1 MSLDNEAALRAS
13 NGSIAGTFGIS
24 RDITEQK
31 NKEEKLR
38 KSEARYRLLFNSI
51 NDAIF
56 VHEFHD
62 DGSVEPIV
70 EVNDVACRLL
80 EYRREELLGMRIQ
93 EITPPEALAVDAPE
107 EGRFRTEGHLTYESI
122 HLSKSGRKFPVEIS
136 NRLFELDGKPMI
148 FATVRDITERKKAEL
163 ALRQEAIRRRIL
175 FEEAKDGIVVIGQDL
190 SVVEANRSFVNMLG
204 YSPEEV
210 RQLHVW
216 DWDVFF
222 PTEKLLRERWPEPPT
237 ARSTFESRHRRKD
250 GSVYDVEVSS
260 NPALFPDGAQIY
272 CVCRDITRRKQLE
285 ENLARKVQIE
295 REKTIRDL
303 ESALG
308 TVKTL
313 SGLLPI
319 CASCKKI
326 RDEIGQWIEVEVYVR
341 NHSKA
346 DFSHGIC
353 PECAAKLYPDL
364 LSGASE
370 KPK

>member
-1 MSLDNEAALRAS
+1 M
-13 NGSIAGTFGIS
+13 
-24 RDITEQK
+24 
-31 NKEEKLR
+31 EEKPMR
-38 KSEARYRLLFNSI
+38 SEARYRLLFNNIS
-51 NDAIF
+51 DAIL

-70 EVNDVACRLL
+70 EVNEVACQLL
-80 EYRREELLGMRIQ
+80 EYTREELLGMGIQ
-93 EITPPEALAVDAPE
+93 ELTPPEAQAVDPLA
-107 EGRFRTEGHLTYESI
+107 GRFRSEGHLVYESI
-122 HLSKSGRKFPVEIS
+122 YVSKSGRKFPVEIS

-148 FATVRDITERKKAEL
+148 FATVRDITEGKQAKLVLTE
-163 ALRQEAIRRRIL
+163 EAIRHRIL

-190 SVVEANRSFVNMLG
+190 NVVEANRSFVNMLG

-222 PTEKLLRERWPEPPT
+222 PTEKLLRQRWSEPPT

-272 CVCRDITRRKQLE
+272 CVCRDITGRKQLE

-295 REKTIRDL
+295 REKIIRDL

-326 RDEIGQWIEVEVYVR
+326 RDEIGQWVEVEVYVR
-341 NHSKA
+341 NHSEA